1 MFEYKYEDERLFTVP
16 ADLMAMDMAIQ
27 EKLELAIANPSK
39 DPYLQQELTT
49 LKRLRFAFNFKFPT
63 CRKTLKLIHRSFR
76 YDNED
81 QLELTNRKHL
91 LALDYNHYRGANM
104 EQWWGE

>member
-1 MFEYKYEDERLFTVP
+1 MYLNQVFEYKYEDRKLFIVL

-27 EKLELAIANPSK
+27 DKLEWAINKQSK

-49 LKRLRFAFNFKFPT
+49 LKRLRFACNFKFLT
-63 CRKTLKLIHRSFR
+63 CRKTLKLIHRSFH

-81 QLELTNRKHL
+81 QFELTNRKHL
-91 LALDYNHYRGANM
+91 MALD
-104 EQWWGE
+104 